1 MQFLKEINK
10 KIEQMSDQQLKLEY
24 RIESNVEPVL
34 KQVTSDLVTIQT
46 SMNNLDTSVQ
56 ALQQRAHTELK
67 WYQEKVKLII

>member
-1 MQFLKEINK
+1 MEFLKEINK
-10 KIEQMSDQQLKLEY
+10 KMEQMSDQQLKLEY

-46 SMNNLDTSVQ
+46 SMNNLDTLVQ